1 MRHARQ
7 TNVPIVIDGDG
18 LFLVTNNIDLVSGYG
33 LAVLT
38 PNVNEYKRLVEKVLS
53 SEVNDVDATQQVL
66 SLAKKIGGVTI
77 LKKGKSDLISDG
89 DTVKSVSIY
98 GSPRRCGGQG
108 DVLSGSCKNPAVL
121 GCVAGSA
128 MMRKAASLAFCH
140 KKRSTVTGD
149 IIECLGESLEDIC
162 PAT

>member
-108 DVLSGSCKNPAVL
+108 DVLSGSVAVFLSWARQHIIAADPNSNLIVKIQLFWDALL
-121 GCVAGSA
+121 G
-128 MMRKAASLAFCH
+128 LQ
-140 KKRSTVTGD
+140 
-149 IIECLGESLEDIC
+149 
-162 PAT
+162 